1 MVPALPP
8 FPPPNPSP
16 LTPDTSPMTYQL
28 HAALAHG
35 ASGEKHATLGR
46 YQAYLQSFRSLT
58 STVVRR
64 MSDDALQDCAHRLGT
79 ASSGQL
85 VGFAQLE
92 WPVLLDFA
100 LYCHRLAG
108 ESAVQRLRAE
118 ERPVQTVA
126 DQVLDAMCATSIRI
140 LDLERVSEGIGFR
153 GVDVWTGEDIG
164 IIEPGIAKRF
174 TEGDRVVCRIVDLSD
189 LSMTT
194 ELILPLSDAGL
205 FRLVDELDASD
216 VDPRELLTPQ
226 ALDEYARVVYRCALD
241 DQS

>member
-1 MVPALPP
+1 
-8 FPPPNPSP
+8 
-16 LTPDTSPMTYQL
+16 MTYQL

-35 ASGEKHATLGR
+35 ASGEKHATLAR

-64 MSDDALQDCAHRLGT
+64 MSDDAFKDCAHRLGT
-79 ASSGQL
+79 AADGQL

-100 LYCHRLAG
+100 LYCHRLAS

-118 ERPVQTVA
+118 QDPEHSVN
-126 DQVLDAMCATSIRI
+126 DQVLDAMCATNIRI
-140 LDLERVSEGIGFR
+140 LDVERVAEGIGFR
-153 GVDVWTGEDIG
+153 GIDVWSGEDMG
-164 IIEPGIAKRF
+164 IVEPGFAKRF
-174 TEGDRVVCRIVDLSD
+174 VEGDRVVCRIVDMID

-194 ELILPLSDAGL
+194 ELVLPLSDAGL
-205 FRLVDELDASD
+205 FRLVDELDAAD
-216 VDPRELLTPQ
+216 VDPRELTSPQ

-241 DQS
+241 DQD

>member
-1 MVPALPP
+1 
-8 FPPPNPSP
+8 
-16 LTPDTSPMTYQL
+16 MTYQL

-35 ASGEKHATLGR
+35 ASGEKHATLAR
-46 YQAYLQSFRSLT
+46 YQAYLQAFRSLT

-64 MSDDALQDCAHRLGT
+64 LSEDALHDCAQRLGT
-79 ASSGQL
+79 ATSGDL

-108 ESAVQRLRAE
+108 ESAVQHLRAE
-118 ERPVQTVA
+118 QPPVAAVT

-140 LDLERVSEGIGFR
+140 LDLERVADGIGFR
-153 GVDVWTGEDIG
+153 GVDVWSGEDLG
-164 IIEPGIAKRF
+164 VVEPGISKRF
-174 TEGDRVVCRIVDLSD
+174 REGDRVVCRLVDLID

-205 FRLVDELDASD
+205 FRLVDDLDAAC
-216 VDPRELLTPQ
+216 VDPRELLSPA
-226 ALDEYARVVYRCALD
+226 ALDEYARVVYRCALL
-241 DQS
+241 DQT